1 MKSEDQSQ
9 PRGPRQDGSDTQSQ
23 EATPALSQTAR
34 NAVDL
39 FGRDLAQEKPT
50 VSSIVHLP
58 LSVLLMT
65 KLKSCEGSSH

>member
-9 PRGPRQDGSDTQSQ
+9 PPQQDGSDTQCQ
-23 EATPALSQTAR
+23 EPTPALSQTAR
-34 NAVDL
+34 NIMGL

-50 VSSIVHLP
+50 VSSTVHRP

-65 KLKSCEGSSH
+65 KLKSCEGSAH